1 MKDRI
6 MLGMWKYMLSIP
18 PSLLDMKK
26 KLEKEKLRYEAAMGF
41 MTDEHRRVHHFTVRE
56 LPRRG
61 GALSPDIIATEL
73 GLTRERVVS
82 ILDDLEKHMTF
93 LWRNGQGEVSWAYP
107 VTVDRTPHHVTFSTG
122 EQIYAA

>member
-18 PSLLDMKK
+18 PSLIDMRK

-41 MTDEHRRVHHFTVRE
+41 MTVEHRRMHHFTVRE
-56 LPRRG
+56 LARRG
-61 GALSPDIIATEL
+61 RALSPDIIAAEL
-73 GLTRERVVS
+73 GLPRERVVS

-93 LWRNGQGEVSWAYP
+93 LWRNRQGEVSWAYP